1 MSQLMIQAGSEKVSV
16 PMKCDVEWFFYWYGP
31 DVSTDNDDITMKQYN
46 DYINTGIYKDRED
59 YV

>member
-1 MSQLMIQAGSEKVSV
+1 MIQAGSEKVSV